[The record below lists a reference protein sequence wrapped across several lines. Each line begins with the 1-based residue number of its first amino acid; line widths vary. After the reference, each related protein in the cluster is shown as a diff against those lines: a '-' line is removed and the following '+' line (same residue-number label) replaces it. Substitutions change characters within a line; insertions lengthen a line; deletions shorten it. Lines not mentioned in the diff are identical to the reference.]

1 MGGFILKI
9 LLIDDHKILSTGL
22 KNSLEKLD
30 PNKKIHIID
39 DYMNSEE
46 IISLGKDS
54 KYDIL
59 LIDINLK
66 KLTDLDG
73 LELAEKILEN
83 IPEKKIIIL
92 TGYDNMYFKL
102 KSNEIG
108 VKAFIKKDIRMEE
121 LDYILNGVYNDN
133 YKGEITEREF
143 VLTDREKEIVVLY
156 SKGYTR
162 DELANKLFISKR
174 TLGNHLHAIYEKLDV
189 NNVQEMIT
197 KATKLGYIKENLF

>member
-22 KNSLEKLD
+22 KNSLEGLD
-30 PNKKIHIID
+30 PNKKIYIID
-39 DYMNSEE
+39 DYIDSEE

-54 KYDIL
+54 KYDVL

-83 IPEKKIIIL
+83 RPDKKIIIL
-92 TGYDNMYFKL
+92 TGYDNLYFKL
-102 KSNEIG
+102 KSKEIG
-108 VKAFIKKDIRMEE
+108 VKAFVKKDIDMEK
-121 LDYILNGVYNDN
+121 LDDILNEVYNDD
-133 YKGEITEREF
+133 YKDEFTKREF
-143 VLTDREKEIVVLY
+143 VLTEREKEIVVLY
-156 SKGYTR
+156 SKGNTR

-197 KATKLGYIKENLF
+197 KATKLGYIKDNLF

>member
-1 MGGFILKI
+1 MKI